1 MEFDAPLLLVIVI
14 VFEEDDEDATMARR
28 CRRSGDPNVVVVV
41 VVVVVMG
48 GSKRRRVEE
57 ESRRRGESANALAF
71 HTTWMSNA
79 LPVRMRRC
87 GGENRT
93 RSRSRRSA
101 WSIVVKGDGD
111 AIGGDGVCRFFFI
124 LRAVLCTER
133 SGRPHED
140 RESD

>member
-28 CRRSGDPNVVVVV
+28 RRRSGDPNVVVVV
-41 VVVVVMG
+41 VVG
-48 GSKRRRVEE
+48 GSKRRREEE
-57 ESRRRGESANALAF
+57 ESRRRLDDSANALAF
-71 HTTWMSNA
+71 HTTWISNA